1 MFKKRRE
8 VFLNKMNGG
17 VAVFVNPDESVRSND
32 TNYKYRPNTDFYYL
46 TGFTEPNSVAV
57 FLPNHP
63 EHKFILFVRPRDPEK
78 ETWDGR
84 RAGVEGAVKNFG
96 ADIAFSIDELETKL
110 PEYLKNMENLYYTIG
125 AYPEFDQKIINMIVN
140 LRKKGRKGDYAPTS
154 IIEVGVITHEMR
166 SIKSPEEIE
175 LMKKA
180 NEISQDAHIEVMK
193 QVKVGMYEY
202 EVEALIENIFRK
214 NGASAPSYN
223 SIVGTGVNA
232 TILHYVENDAQLKD
246 GDLLLIDAGAEYKY
260 YCGDITRAIPVNGKF
275 SKAQKELYEIV
286 LEAELEAIK
295 VAKVGNSFHS
305 VHEKAVQVLTEGLV
319 KLGFLQGAIDE
330 LIKDE
335 KYRTFY
341 MHNTSHWLGMDVHDV
356 GKYYVNGESIKLEV
370 GMLLTVEPGLYIQE
384 GMQGVPEEYIGIGIR
399 IEDDILITETGNEVL
414 SQRVPKTVEDIEK
427 MMCRG

>member
-8 VFLNKMNGG
+8 IFLNKMNGG

-110 PEYLKNMENLYYTIG
+110 PEFLKNMENLYYTIG

-140 LRKKGRKGDYAPTS
+140 LRKKVRKGDYAPTS
-154 IIEVGVITHEMR
+154 MIETGVITHEMR

-175 LMKKA
+175 LLKKA
-180 NEISQDAHIEVMK
+180 NEISQNAHIEVMK

-202 EVEALIENIFRK
+202 EVEAIIENVFRK

-275 SKAQKELYEIV
+275 SKAQKDLYEIV

-356 GKYYVNGESIKLEV
+356 GKYYVNGESIKLKA

-427 MMCRG
+427 MMCK

>member
-8 VFLNKMNGG
+8 IFLNKMNGG

-63 EHKFILFVRPRDPEK
+63 EHKFILFVRPRDPER

-84 RAGVEGAVKNFG
+84 RAGVEGVVKNFG

-125 AYPEFDQKIINMIVN
+125 TYPEFDQKVINMLVG
-140 LRKKGRKGDYAPTS
+140 LRKRVRKGDYAPTS
-154 IIEVGVITHEMR
+154 IIETGVITHKMR
-166 SIKSPEEIE
+166 SIKSAEEIE

-202 EVEALIENIFRK
+202 EVEAIIENTFRK
-214 NGASAPSYN
+214 NGANGPSYN

-232 TILHYVENDAQLKD
+232 TILHYVENDCELKD

-260 YCGDITRAIPVNGKF
+260 YSGDITRAIPVNGKF

-295 VAKVGNSFHS
+295 IAKVGTNFHA
-305 VHEKAVQVLTEGLV
+305 VHDRAVQVLTEGLV
-319 KLGFLQGAIDE
+319 KLGFLKGAVDE
-330 LIKDE
+330 LIKEE

-341 MHNTSHWLGMDVHDV
+341 MHNTSHWLGMDVHDA
-356 GKYYVNGESIKLEV
+356 GTYYVNGESRKLEA
-370 GMLLTVEPGLYIQE
+370 GMILTIEPGLYIQE
-384 GMQGVPEEYIGIGIR
+384 GVQGVPEEYIGIGIR
-399 IEDDILITETGNEVL
+399 IEDDVLITETGNEVL

-427 MMCRG
+427 MMAK

>member
-8 VFLNKMNGG
+8 IFLNKMNGG

-110 PEYLKNMENLYYTIG
+110 PEFLKNMENLYYTIG

-140 LRKKGRKGDYAPTS
+140 LRKKVRKGDYAPTS
-154 IIEVGVITHEMR
+154 MIETGVITHEMR
-166 SIKSPEEIE
+166 SIKSPEEIV

-180 NEISQDAHIEVMK
+180 NEISQEAHIEVMK

-202 EVEALIENIFRK
+202 EVEAIIENIFRK

-275 SKAQKELYEIV
+275 SKAQKDLYEIV

-356 GKYYVNGESIKLEV
+356 GKYYVNGESIKLKA

-427 MMCRG
+427 MMCK

>member
-8 VFLNKMNGG
+8 IFLNKMSGG

-96 ADIAFSIDELETKL
+96 ADISFSIDELESKL

-140 LRKKGRKGDYAPTS
+140 LRKKVRKGDYAPTS
-154 IIEVGVITHEMR
+154 IIETGLITHQMR
-166 SIKSPEEIE
+166 AIKSPEEIE

-180 NEISQDAHIEVMK
+180 NEISQEAHIEVMK

-202 EVEALIENIFRK
+202 EVEAIIENIFRK

-275 SKAQKELYEIV
+275 SKEQKELYEIV

-356 GKYYVNGESIKLEV
+356 GKYYVNGESIKLKA